1 MALEIWG
8 TSQLLRSCNED
19 TFSVDIFTR
28 QLDVWGGG
36 GNGRREGS
44 KAVDA
49 SVGYFGQKQTNA
61 FS

>member
-36 GNGRREGS
+36 GGMGGGKGVR
-44 KAVDA
+44 
-49 SVGYFGQKQTNA
+49 Q
-61 FS
+61 

>member
-36 GNGRREGS
+36 GNGGREGS

-49 SVGYFGQKQTNA
+49 RVGYFGQKQTNA

>member
-36 GNGRREGS
+36 GNGGREGS

>member
-1 MALEIWG
+1 M
-8 TSQLLRSCNED
+8 SQLLRSCNED

-36 GNGRREGS
+36 SGGREGS
-44 KAVDA
+44 KAIDA